1 MQRQTEMPE
10 TSHEPERHSGELDLI
25 VRGRRVITPE
35 AERAAA
41 IQIRGGVIAAT
52 SEFGDIRSGCAVYE
66 AENSVVMPGL
76 VDTHVHINEPG
87 RTEWEGFSTATRAAA
102 AGGITTLIEM
112 PLNSI
117 PATTSVAAFQ
127 EKVRAASGKLWVDT
141 GFWGGLVPGNA
152 DELGALWKAGCFG
165 FKCFLV
171 ESGVEEFAR
180 VSEIDLSEGSLAL
193 AKIGA
198 PLLAHAE
205 LPGPIVHAANQR
217 SVDADARRY
226 ETWLD
231 SRPRAAEN
239 EAVAMLLRLG
249 AEYQAH
255 IHIVHL
261 SSSDAIP
268 RIREAKASG
277 SRISVETCPHYL
289 TFAAEEIPD
298 GATQFKCAPPIREW
312 ENRERLWAA
321 LSEGTIDMIATDHSP
336 CPPAMKHQ
344 EKRNFMEAWG
354 GIASLQLSL
363 PAVWTQARARGYSL
377 THLVSWLCGRP
388 AKLAG
393 LEKRK
398 GAIAIGH
405 DADLV
410 IWNPDAKF
418 FVDPVQLHHRHKLT
432 PYAGRE
438 LMGVVEATF
447 LRGMKIFEDGHF
459 GGAPAGDVLLRG
471 QP

>member
-1 MQRQTEMPE
+1 MTKTP
-10 TSHEPERHSGELDLI
+10 HEPEHRSGELDLI
-25 VRGRRVITPE
+25 VRGRRVLT
-35 AERAAA
+35 AEGGRAAA
-41 IQIRGGVIAAT
+41 IQIRGGVIAAI
-52 SEFGDIRSGCAVYE
+52 SEFDDVGAGCAVYE

-87 RTEWEGFSTATRAAA
+87 RTEWEGFSTATLAAA

-117 PATTSVAAFQ
+117 PATTSVAGFQ
-127 EKVRAASGKLWVDT
+127 EKVRAASGNLWVDT

-152 DELGALWKAGCFG
+152 NELGELWKAGCFG

-171 ESGVEEFAR
+171 DSGVGEFAH
-180 VSEIDLSEGSLAL
+180 VSEIDLREALPAL
-193 AKIGA
+193 AKIEA

-205 LPGPIVHAANQR
+205 LPGPIAHAARQR
-217 SVDADARRY
+217 AGDTAAWRY

-239 EAVAMLLRLG
+239 EAVGMLLRLA

-255 IHIVHL
+255 VHVVHL
-261 SSSDAIP
+261 SSTDAIP
-268 RIREAKASG
+268 RIREAKANE

-289 TFAAEEIPD
+289 TFVAEEIPD
-298 GATQFKCAPPIREW
+298 GATPFKCAPPIRER

-321 LSEGTIDMIATDHSP
+321 LSDGTIDMIATDHSP

-344 EKRNFMEAWG
+344 EKGKLMDAWG

-377 THLVSWLCGRP
+377 THLVNWLCGRP

-418 FVDPVQLHHRHKLT
+418 CVDPAQLHHRHKLT

-438 LMGVVEATF
+438 LVGVVEATF
-447 LRGMKIFEDGHF
+447 LRGMKIFEGVHF

-471 QP
+471 QR